1 MNGSGISVRVKG
13 KTAEVSLE
21 DRASRNT
28 FTKGFVGE
36 LKDAFREIDAN
47 TSLHSVVV
55 HGYDTF
61 FCCGGSQEELLRLRE
76 AIGRDDGTF
85 ADLGFCDIF
94 LACRIP
100 VIAALQ
106 GHAIGGG
113 LALALFADI
122 MILGEECV
130 YRANFMS
137 YGFTPGMG
145 ITLTL
150 PMKLGSFLGNEMLYS
165 ARSFR
170 GADLRACGV
179 PVRIV
184 PRKHVV
190 DLAFQIAEEL
200 EAVPRPAL
208 ILLKDNQTRDL
219 KDRLPSTVAAEVEMH
234 RRTFVQPEVLTNI
247 MSRF

>member
-1 MNGSGISVRVKG
+1 MSGISVRVKG

-21 DRASRNT
+21 DHASRNT
-28 FTKGFVGE
+28 FTKGFVAA

-55 HGYDTF
+55 HGYETY
-61 FCCGGSQEELLRLRE
+61 FCCGGSREELLRLRE
-76 AIGRDDGTF
+76 AIGTDEGSFDD
-85 ADLGFCDIF
+85 LRFCDLF

-113 LALALFADI
+113 LALALYADI
-122 MILGEECV
+122 VILGEESV
-130 YRANFMS
+130 YCANFMS

-150 PMKLGSFLGNEMLYS
+150 PMKLGSFVGNEMLYS

-170 GADLRACGV
+170 GADLKACGV
-179 PVRIV
+179 PARVV
-184 PRKHVV
+184 PRRQVV

-200 EAVPRPAL
+200 EAIPRLAL
-208 ILLKDNQTRDL
+208 ITLKEHQTKDL
-219 KDRLPSTVAAEVEMH
+219 KERLPSTIAAEVEMH
-234 RRTFVQPEVLTNI
+234 RRTFLQPEVLTNI
-247 MSRF
+247 MKRF